1 MANASAIRPPAS
13 ALDNGEVESAATA
26 APPADRPRL
35 RWLDLVP
42 VLLVTI
48 AGAILIFGIVVA
60 LARLSPTAYHANR
73 ETIALLA
80 TLAIYL
86 AFGAGIS
93 LGLRRLRAPL
103 SYIALFRPT
112 ARDFGL
118 TLLLILPWYIGVGMV
133 TAVSSAL
140 FNGGQLLP
148 SNARRL
154 FVERP
159 QGLGTLV
166 LALLVTA
173 VAAPLC
179 EEVFFRGMLFRLLRR
194 RLPFVLAVIASAIAF
209 GLAHASPAVS
219 PALLPVFAYMGI
231 ALALLYSWTGRLTS
245 TVLLHALN
253 NAIGTVTVF
262 LLMTG

>member
-1 MANASAIRPPAS
+1 
-13 ALDNGEVESAATA
+13 VTA
-26 APPADRPRL
+26 APVAAAPRL

-42 VLLVTI
+42 VLVVTL
-48 AGAILIFGIVVA
+48 AGAILVFGFVVV
-60 LARLSPTAYHANR
+60 LARLSPALYRANR
-73 ETIALLA
+73 ETIALVA

-86 AFGAGIS
+86 AFGAGIAV
-93 LGLRRLRAPL
+93 GLRRLATPL
-103 SYIALFRPT
+103 KDLGLYWPT
-112 ARDFGL
+112 PRDLSL
-118 TLLLILPWYIGVGMV
+118 TLLLILPWYIGIGL
-133 TAVSSAL
+133 VSVLSSVL

-154 FVERP
+154 FIEQPR
-159 QGLGTLV
+159 GLGTLA

-179 EEVFFRGMLFRLLRR
+179 EELFFRGMLFRLLRQ
-194 RLPFVLAVIASAIAF
+194 RLPFVVAVVTSGIAF

-231 ALALLYSWTGRLTS
+231 VLALLYSWTGRLTN

-262 LLMTG
+262 LVMTR